1 MIRTFLVALFLVPF
15 IVVVGVPLILYSA
28 LAGTVDTLYWTA
40 VWGLR
45 VTLRLGGIRVRAE
58 GLDNIP
64 PGVCIFATN
73 HVSNVD
79 PVGAVAVIPRRV
91 ALLAKKEVFRIPIVA
106 SALRVAS
113 IVPVDRSDREAA
125 VASVEQAV
133 RHLKQGISFMVF
145 PEGTRSPDGRL
156 RPFKRGTFVMAIEA
170 GVPVVPVSLIGT
182 QKLLPK
188 GSWAIRPGE
197 MIVKFGPP
205 VDASKYTADQR
216 GELLARV
223 ESLVAAGLPPEQKP
237 QAQQPKHQQPQEK
250 ASGA

>member
-15 IVVVGVPLILYSA
+15 IVVVGAPLILYSA

-45 VTLRLGGIRVRAE
+45 VCLRLGGIRVRAE
-58 GLDNIP
+58 GLENIP

-125 VASVEQAV
+125 AASVEQAV

-170 GVPVVPVSLIGT
+170 GVPVVPVSLVGT
-182 QKLLPK
+182 QELLPK
-188 GSWAIRPGE
+188 GSWSIRPGE

-205 VDASKYTADQR
+205 VDASKYSVEQR

-237 QAQQPKHQQPQEK
+237 QAQQPKDQPQEK